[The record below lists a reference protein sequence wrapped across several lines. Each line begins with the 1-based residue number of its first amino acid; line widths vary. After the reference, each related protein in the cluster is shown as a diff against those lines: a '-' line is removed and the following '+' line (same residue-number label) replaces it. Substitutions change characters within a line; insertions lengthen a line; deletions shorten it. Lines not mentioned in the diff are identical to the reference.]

1 MVIQEIHY
9 TDYRNLADC
18 TVPFCEGMNVL
29 HGRNAQGKSNILE
42 GIYYFAR
49 GRSFR
54 GAHDREL
61 VRFSA
66 PYARMRL
73 TFLREGHRYPTELE
87 AYLPRAGK
95 KRFTKNGA
103 PLSSVVEMVG
113 NLRAVLFCPAHLTM
127 VTGGPLERRTF
138 LDIALSQLS
147 RTYLTALRRYVKLLA
162 ERNALIKQADGTRSV
177 SETEWAVYE
186 EGLAQT
192 GAVIGA
198 FRREYVGR
206 LSASVG
212 AYFDGLNAFGNP
224 IGAEIPTVQYISHSC
239 AEDDAETTFLTGD
252 TVEPPSVMTDRL
264 RERLSANREREI
276 AAGTTLYGIH
286 KDDVRLTLNGREA
299 KLYASQGQQR
309 SLVLALKLA
318 EGEIAGEIG
327 GEVPVFLLDDVFS
340 ELDERRRAFMLE
352 MLTGRQILV
361 TSCEPEVIPELYR
374 APHIAFRE
382 VCAGDV
388 AGQCAD
394 SIAADADDT
403 PSDDTADEPE
413 RTMCGTRSEIPD
425 GDGGEDDLQRDP

>member
-1 MVIQEIHY
+1 MVITQIRY

-18 TVPFCEGMNVL
+18 TVSLCDGMNVL
-29 HGRNAQGKSNILE
+29 YGRNAQGKSNILE

-61 VRFSA
+61 IRFSA
-66 PYARMRL
+66 PFTRL
-73 TFLREGHRYPTELE
+73 QLSYVREDHRYPTVLE
-87 AYLPRAGK
+87 AYLPLTGK

-113 NLRAVLFCPAHLTM
+113 SFRAVLFCPAHLSM
-127 VTGGPLERRTF
+127 ITGGPLERRTF

-147 RTYLTALRRYVKLLA
+147 RQYLTCLRRYTKLLA
-162 ERNALIKQADGTRSV
+162 ERNALIKLSDGGRSV
-177 SETEWAVYE
+177 TETEWAVYE
-186 EGLAQT
+186 EGLAES
-192 GAVIGA
+192 GAIIGA
-198 FRREYVGR
+198 YRREYVDR

-224 IGAEIPTVQYISHSC
+224 TAVGNPNGAEIPEIRYQSHSY
-239 AEDDAETTFLTGD
+239 AAGDAETAFLTGGTNEAPE
-252 TVEPPSVMTDRL
+252 TVRDRL
-264 RERLSANREREI
+264 REKLSVNREREI

-286 KDDVRLTLNGREA
+286 KDDIRISLNDREA

-318 EGEIAGEIG
+318 EGEIAGQIG

-352 MLTGRQILV
+352 MLTGRQIIV
-361 TSCEPEVIPELYR
+361 TSCEPEVIPQRYR
-374 APHIAFRE
+374 GSHITFHEVRAGTVSAP
-382 VCAGDV
+382 
-388 AGQCAD
+388 Q
-394 SIAADADDT
+394 
-403 PSDDTADEPE
+403 PDENILQTTMPE
-413 RTMCGTRSEIPD
+413 PD
-425 GDGGEDDLQRDP
+425 DGGAYAL

>member
-1 MVIQEIHY
+1 MVIQEIRY

-18 TVPFCEGMNVL
+18 TVSFCDGMNVL
-29 HGRNAQGKSNILE
+29 YGRNAQGKSNILE

-95 KRFTKNGA
+95 KKFTKNGA

-162 ERNALIKQADGTRSV
+162 ERNALIKLSDGGRTV
-177 SETEWAVYE
+177 AETEWAVYE
-186 EGLAQT
+186 EGLAET

-198 FRREYVGR
+198 YRREYVDR
-206 LSASVG
+206 LSASVC
-212 AYFDGLNAFGNP
+212 AYFDGLNAFGDP
-224 IGAEIPTVQYISHSC
+224 VGAETPGIQYQSHSH
-239 AEDDAETTFLTGD
+239 AEDDPETAFLTGQTFD
-252 TVEPPSVMTDRL
+252 APAAVRDRL
-264 RERLSANREREI
+264 REKLQASREREI

-318 EGEIAGEIG
+318 EGGIAGEIG

-352 MLTGRQILV
+352 MLTGRQIIV
-361 TSCEPEVIPELYR
+361 TSCEPEVIPERYR
-374 APHIAFRE
+374 AAHIAFHE
-382 VCAGDV
+382 VRAGDV
-388 AGQCAD
+388 DGQHAKPD
-394 SIAADADDT
+394 DDAV
-403 PSDDTADEPE
+403 
-413 RTMCGTRSEIPD
+413 PD
-425 GDGGEDDLQRDP
+425 GAGTEKTAVEAHGGEDDL